1 MNESKLSMSKQS
13 IGLASAGGRDIDVL
27 LLVVAVVALED
38 IAIGVKT
45 TLLMYKLSEGED
57 GTQKQCQIEQVI

>member
-1 MNESKLSMSKQS
+1 M
-13 IGLASAGGRDIDVL
+13 L

-57 GTQKQCQIEQVI
+57 GTQKQCQIYQVI